1 MGTTMLLTGLNGALG
16 LYAGVKGMFDSA
28 SAASRQKKLHS
39 MAKAEEDGWYRR
51 NYYGSFLDNSASRAA
66 IKRLEQS
73 LRRQNQQNRAYGVI
87 NGATPEY
94 ALARNKQN
102 LQAAENML
110 TNLAAKEDERK
121 MRIDAIHR
129 QNRNA
134 LLSTEAQMA
143 SSDENRGA
151 ALAGNGLNLL
161 QKALLGV
168 EWGKE
173 YKK

>member
-1 MGTTMLLTGLNGALG
+1 
-16 LYAGVKGMFDSA
+16 
-28 SAASRQKKLHS
+28 
-39 MAKAEEDGWYRR
+39 
-51 NYYGSFLDNSASRAA
+51 
-66 IKRLEQS
+66 
-73 LRRQNQQNRAYGVI
+73 
-87 NGATPEY
+87 
-94 ALARNKQN
+94 
-102 LQAAENML
+102 
-110 TNLAAKEDERK
+110 

-129 QNRNA
+129 QSRNA

-173 YKK
+173 SKK